1 MPGVLKQLRIWV
13 LRFCISG
20 VVYLYTIFKWIV
32 QERRKPSRAD
42 DRILTLLK
50 QKHSFVII
58 HRTVYQYLQLAT
70 MVCIQLVKTARI
82 K

>member
-1 MPGVLKQLRIWV
+1 MGFKILYIWCRV
-13 LRFCISG
+13 P
-20 VVYLYTIFKWIV
+20 VYNFSNGLCKR
-32 QERRKPSRAD
+32 EEKPSRAD